1 MASKTLVPVEEYL
14 RASFDEPEPDYLD
27 GEIIERH
34 LGSFPHSEAQE
45 RLLDF
50 FRSLKQSFKLLAYP
64 ELTLR
69 LSPSRYRVADVAV
82 FRGGRKA
89 GEEYPTVPPEFAIEI
104 VSKDDHHVAIV
115 QKLMEYRSWGV
126 KYVWLVDPWNRKFL
140 VYDESGLHEVPAF
153 ELPEYNTRIS
163 AAEFFA
169 A

>member
-14 RASFDEPEPDYLD
+14 RTGFDEPEPEYLD

-50 FRSLKQSFKLLAYP
+50 FRSLKQSFKLFAYP

-69 LSPSRYRVADVAV
+69 LSPSRYRIADVAV
-82 FRGGRKA
+82 LRGGRKA

-104 VSKDDHHVAIV
+104 VSKDDRIVAIV
-115 QKLMEYRSWGV
+115 QKLMEYHSWGV
-126 KYVWLVDPWNRKFL
+126 NYVWLVDPWNFKFL
-140 VYDESGLHEVPAF
+140 VYDDSGLHEVPAF
-153 ELPEYNTRIS
+153 DLPEYNARIS
-163 AAEFFA
+163 VAEFFA
-169 A
+169 D

>member
-14 RASFDEPEPDYLD
+14 RTGFDEPEPEYLD

-34 LGSFPHSEAQE
+34 LGSVPHSEAQA

-50 FRSLKQSFKLLAYP
+50 FRSLKQSFKLFAYP

-69 LSPSRYRVADVAV
+69 LSPSRYRIADVAV
-82 FRGGRKA
+82 FCGGRPA
-89 GEEYPTVPPEFAIEI
+89 EEYPTEPPEFAIEI
-104 VSKDDHHVAIV
+104 VSKDDRHVAIV
-115 QKLMEYRSWGV
+115 QKLMEYRRWGV
-126 KYVWLVDPWNRKFL
+126 KYVWLVDPWNQKVL
-140 VYDESGLHEVPAF
+140 VYDANGLHEVPAF
-153 ELPEYNTRIS
+153 ELPEYNARIS